1 LQIVSDPGKSYS
13 LIGGILALLGL
24 LASLFGRRRR
34 IWIKVSEN
42 GLVQVAGLAKTSSTA
57 LEEEMVHFVSAVKG
71 EK

>member
-1 LQIVSDPGKSYS
+1 VRDPGKSYS

-34 IWIKVSEN
+34 IWIKVDSSGRVE
-42 GLVQVAGLAKTSSTA
+42 VAGLAKTNAAA
-57 LEEEMVHFVSAVKG
+57 LEIEIAHFVSVIKG